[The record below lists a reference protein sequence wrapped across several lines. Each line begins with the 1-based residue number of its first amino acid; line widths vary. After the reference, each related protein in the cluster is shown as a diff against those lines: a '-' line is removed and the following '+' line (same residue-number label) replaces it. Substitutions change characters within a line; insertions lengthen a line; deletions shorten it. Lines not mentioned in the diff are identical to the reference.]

1 MYKHQEK
8 WGYKIQKSFFL
19 SPIFSHIEQTRLFFF
34 FLCLSLIKQK
44 KRVFHHALVRNKTRD
59 KKKKKIDFI

>member
-34 FLCLSLIKQK
+34 SMPLP
-44 KRVFHHALVRNKTRD
+44 NKT
-59 KKKKKIDFI
+59 KKNEFSTMH

>member
-1 MYKHQEK
+1 MYKHQAK

-19 SPIFSHIEQTRLFFF
+19 SPIFSHIEQTRLFF